1 MTMPARLRWRLNDA
15 CDRINRATE
24 HRPGIL
30 RWQRERFLANAA
42 RFTPVIGT
50 DDHRGNRYYLRT
62 DDPWIG
68 RALFLDGSYE
78 PEKLDAALSVM
89 DRLGISPTRV
99 LDIGANIGT
108 TTIELLSRMPD
119 VSAVAFEPEP
129 VNFTL
134 LSQNVIANGLQDRV
148 ALHQVAL
155 SDRDGAVELE
165 IAADNPGDHRVRTRA
180 AESGQLGESSRATRL
195 VPGRRLDA
203 LIDSGDVA
211 VDASTLVCIDVQ
223 GHEAHVL
230 AGATKLLDARVPI
243 TFEFWPYGLRRAG
256 RLEEFMSCVT
266 SYGTLFDI
274 GVDPPRRVSAEAFA
288 HRAGDAH
295 HGAFSELMVVPES

>member
-1 MTMPARLRWRLNDA
+1 MQARLRWRLNDA
-15 CDRINRATE
+15 CDRINRARA

-42 RFTPVIGT
+42 RFTPVIGA
-50 DDHRGNRYYLRT
+50 DDHRGNRYYVRT
-62 DDPWIG
+62 DDPWIA

-78 PEKLDAALSVM
+78 AEKLDAALSVL
-89 DRLGISPTRV
+89 DGFGISATRV

-119 VSAVAFEPEP
+119 VSAIAFEPEP
-129 VNFTL
+129 VNFAL

-155 SDRDGAVELE
+155 SDRDGAVDLEL
-165 IAADNPGDHRVRTRA
+165 APDNPGDHRVRTRP
-180 AESGQLGESSRATRL
+180 AEPGRLGESSRATCL
-195 VPGRRLDA
+195 VSAWRLDA
-203 LIDSGDVA
+203 LIDAGDVA
-211 VDASTLVCIDVQ
+211 VDSSTLVCIDVQ

-230 AGATKLLDARVPI
+230 AGAVKLLDARAPI
-243 TFEFWPYGLRRAG
+243 AFELWPYGLQRAG
-256 RLEEFMSCVT
+256 RLDDLVARVT

-274 GVDPPRRVSAEAFA
+274 TAGSPRRISAADFA
-288 HRAGDAH
+288 RLARDLH
-295 HGAFSELMVVPES
+295 HGAVSEIMVVPSG